1 VDDAAVD
8 DPAVDDPAEDR
19 TLPGGRISGTVRR
32 GATVR
37 RPMQPWT
44 PTVQSLLR
52 HLEDVGFEGAPRVL
66 GADAQGREVLSYLDG
81 ETVGD
86 RLPFPAAVRSDA
98 MLADVGAWL
107 RRLHEATASFVPAE
121 GATWFAGQDW
131 HPGLV
136 IGHHDAAP
144 YNAVWRAD
152 RLVGFVDWDTAGPS
166 SRELDLAFS
175 ALAWVPL
182 LPPDFVEPQGF
193 TDLAGRSRRLS
204 LLLDAYG
211 YAGDRVAFGAAVAG
225 RARVNAAGIR
235 RLAATGD
242 PTYRAL
248 LPVAEDFDRAAGYVA
263 SLPEAFWR

>member
-1 VDDAAVD
+1 MADAAAD
-8 DPAVDDPAEDR
+8 EPAVDRA
-19 TLPGGRISGTVRR
+19 LPGGRISGTVRR

-44 PTVQSLLR
+44 PAVHSLLG
-52 HLEDVGFEGAPRVL
+52 HLEDVGFEGSPRVL
-66 GADAQGREVLSYLDG
+66 GIDAQGREVLSYLEG

-86 RLPFPAAVRSDA
+86 RLPFPDTVRSDA

-107 RRLHEATASFVPAE
+107 RQLHDATATFVPHE
-121 GATWFAGQDW
+121 GAIWFAGQAW
-131 HPGLV
+131 QAGLV

-166 SRELDLAFS
+166 SRELDLAFT

-182 LPPDFVEPQGF
+182 SPPDFVAPQGF
-193 TDLAGRSRRLS
+193 TDVAGRSRRLR

-211 YAGDRVAFGAAVAG
+211 YAGDRTAFGAAVAA

-235 RLAATGD
+235 RLASTGD

-248 LPVAEDFDRAAGYVA
+248 LPVAQDFDRSAAYVE
-263 SLPEAFWR
+263 SLPDAFWR